1 MSGRDAILG
10 KIRKSLGVTGAEP
23 GRNATVDQRLRVAPR
38 GVIPARGQLPPAER
52 LDLFETM
59 ATKFSASVARVAGDS
74 DVPAAIADYLRQHNL
89 PATVRTGD
97 DPRLAALPW
106 GKTQIEVTRGP
117 SSGYDPVSVSHAL
130 AGVAET
136 GTLLLTS
143 GADNPTTLNFLPE
156 THIVVIEAKDVVG
169 DYETAFDRLRAR
181 DGKGAMPRAVNMV
194 TGPSRSGDI
203 EQTLILGAHGP
214 RSVHIVIVG
223 EP

>member
-1 MSGRDAILG
+1 MSSRDAILG
-10 KIRKSLGVTGAEP
+10 KIRKSLGVTGEEP
-23 GRNATVDQRLRVAPR
+23 GRNANVDQRLRAAPR

-52 LDLFETM
+52 LDLFEAM
-59 ATKFSASVARVAGDS
+59 AKKFSASVARVPRTD

-89 PATVRTGD
+89 PAAVRTGD

-106 GKTQIEVTRGP
+106 SRTQVAVTRGR
-117 SSGYDPVSVSHAL
+117 SYGDDPVSVSHAL
-130 AGVAET
+130 TGVAET

-143 GADNPTTLNFLPE
+143 GANNPTTLNFLPE
-156 THIVVIEAKDVVG
+156 THIVVIDAADVVG

-181 DGKGAMPRAVNMV
+181 DGKGVMPRAVNMI

-203 EQTLILGAHGP
+203 EQTIILGAHGP